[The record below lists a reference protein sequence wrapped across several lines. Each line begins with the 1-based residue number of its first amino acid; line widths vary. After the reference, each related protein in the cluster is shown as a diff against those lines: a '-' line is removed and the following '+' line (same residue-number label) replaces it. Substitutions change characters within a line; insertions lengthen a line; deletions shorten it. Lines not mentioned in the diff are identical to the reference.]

1 MLNPRDCVH
10 GSLARSCELCERDEE
25 LHELRVEMARLR
37 KRLRRLEDVAFAAL
51 LTEVIL
57 ALALGVVVWT

>member
-1 MLNPRDCVH
+1 V
-10 GSLARSCELCERDEE
+10 SDEE
-25 LHELRVEMARLR
+25 VHELRAEIVRLR

-57 ALALGVVVWT
+57 ALALGVVIWT

>member
-1 MLNPRDCVH
+1 MDGGVVSEP
-10 GSLARSCELCERDEE
+10 DEVF
-25 LHELRVEMARLR
+25 ELRAEVVRLR

-57 ALALGVVVWT
+57 ALALGVVIWT